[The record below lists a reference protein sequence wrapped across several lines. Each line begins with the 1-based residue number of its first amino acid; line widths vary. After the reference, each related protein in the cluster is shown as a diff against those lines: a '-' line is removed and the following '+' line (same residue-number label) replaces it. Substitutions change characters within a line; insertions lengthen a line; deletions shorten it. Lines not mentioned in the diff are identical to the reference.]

1 MATEQQI
8 EPRRPVHDLAC
19 GDGQPGFEHFFNE
32 LGEATAAVNAALV
45 Y

>member
-1 MATEQQI
+1 MIWRAETGS
-8 EPRRPVHDLAC
+8 PASST
-19 GDGQPGFEHFFNE
+19 FFNE